1 MDVIYGSEQELNSGL
16 SSEKVQAMANNVYSE
31 FQRMMALYGEDVI
44 KELMPLIVTILEALD
59 HALTDCNESAVE
71 IEMLKDDNEQL
82 VTQYD
87 RERQLRR
94 TSEQRLLEY
103 EDQHEVANR
112 EIRSR
117 ADGLETAARH
127 LELKCKNYSD
137 QVERLQEREAEF
149 KREYSVL
156 HDRHTEMIQSYM
168 EHIEKTK
175 TLQQQVSF
183 NELSQS
189 PVVNFVD
196 WYRKDLT
203 PGGSTISPAEST
215 EFQGFTPDQNQNIV
229 QSPVVSQPG
238 FTSTPGG
245 ERSHVSL
252 QDELPKSV
260 ANIPTSPAAS
270 DVRPKVP
277 SELPLEIMDAEV
289 GGVTVYEPLASS
301 TPNTEKRLSHKNVK
315 KPLKHDNL
323 IENTAAKSIEVV
335 VDPQN
340 TSSLQPSAQIITD
353 DVENFHE
360 ISNKSSENSK
370 RRLSGLSKTNIV
382 SDKDATTL
390 PDLGSPSVESEGAE
404 WVMSSAVEDY
414 RNETPELEKRAP
426 NANTE
431 DVDSPVGSRVYEKNQ
446 VTNESSLYAEL
457 SQQDIGDVDEGADIL
472 VAAFEENSFY
482 PPYSANHVTDSGFSE
497 FNGMSKEVENLI
509 LENTKLLATK
519 NALNVVKDDLIQ
531 QVDQLSTQHT
541 LLREELKCSE
551 NAKTNLTEKVKELE
565 SQLSKL
571 QHDLKKTAI
580 GATTNTTSK
589 QIEEEDVL
597 PLSQRKRFTR
607 VEMARVLMERN
618 QYKERLMELQEAVRW
633 TETLRASR
641 NHPDVNQNKNKNKST
656 IFHFFSRLFTSGNN
670 NESSSQTSEMQG
682 RNMRRSMGSDMSISM
697 AYNAPSSKVIPRSH
711 SSTISM
717 YGRSPTIDAL
727 REEIKRRRAISEC
740 DAGVPVIL
748 SSSPSKR
755 DGTRREVQSKIND
768 NSRLQAC
775 GWSLPNSPAS
785 PKEGSR
791 TVPVPVYCAPMLD
804 NDNNMKLWCAT
815 AVNISDGRTKDGGA
829 VVGTGSVF
837 YDNSENIENNED
849 SNRKSPGS
857 LEKLDEEIET
867 QKQYFK
873 TDSKHNMLSSYVW
886 LISGDSKSGT
896 TSKGSMVT
904 IVDAS
909 EPNRCIDKFSVGVYD
924 THILCI
930 TSVPGA
936 SKDDYIRAED
946 SDLTSKAGTTGFTAG
961 PSSANL
967 TTSCN
972 QELATEAT
980 EETVLTSTAKSNK
993 RGVTEHVFTDPNSI
1007 HPTSSTNV
1015 VDGSS
1020 DDPEIG
1026 KVEKVQSP
1034 VITPDQMTADLASGD
1049 SKVDCPLDATRL
1061 ASLQPTMWLGAQ
1073 SGYVYVHSAISNWK
1087 KCLHQIRLKDS
1098 VLAIVHLKGRTLAA
1112 LADGTVAIFRRNT
1125 DGVWNL
1131 SNYHL
1136 LDLGRPHHSIRCMS
1150 VVYNHVWC
1158 AYRNKI
1164 HIVEP
1169 QSIRIFK
1176 SFDAHPR
1183 RESQVRQL
1191 AWAGDGVWV
1200 SIRLDSTVR
1209 LYHARTLQHLQD
1221 VDVEPY
1227 VSKVLGSGKL
1237 GFSFVRITSL
1247 MISNYRLWIGTGNGV
1262 VMSVPLSEGRAKT
1275 TTLERRHSCIKYQ
1288 DTIAQCGVARM
1299 RCLVCSKILVPVD
1312 GGDSGT
1318 VVADQCVCRRDLYK
1332 VREVSPRKRTTKMNK
1347 KAGRLLRLKFL
1358 KGKGAKTSTSSPIL
1372 SSSPRN
1378 QSGEVIRVYSD
1389 PVTEKVTPGTFIPY
1403 CSMANAQLSFHGY
1416 RDAVKFFVAIPGCVT
1431 TSSSGNTTNLSP
1443 PKQQPALNNDGVLVI
1458 SGGEG
1463 YVDFRKGDL
1472 GAISPEEKH
1481 SVHSQRLQ
1489 SALQNSHI
1497 IIWQLTHS

>member
-16 SSEKVQAMANNVYSE
+16 SSEKIPSPEIPMQVQAMANNVYSE

-472 VAAFEENSFY
+472 
-482 PPYSANHVTDSGFSE
+482 
-497 FNGMSKEVENLI
+497 GMSKEVENLI

-1262 VMSVPLSEGRAKT
+1262 VMSVPLSEG
-1275 TTLERRHSCIKYQ
+1275 
-1288 DTIAQCGVARM
+1288 
-1299 RCLVCSKILVPVD
+1299 
-1312 GGDSGT
+1312 
-1318 VVADQCVCRRDLYK
+1318 
-1332 VREVSPRKRTTKMNK
+1332 
-1347 KAGRLLRLKFL
+1347 
-1358 KGKGAKTSTSSPIL
+1358 AKTSTSSPIL

>member
-16 SSEKVQAMANNVYSE
+16 SSEKIPSPEIPMQVQAMANNVYSE

-270 DVRPKVP
+270 DVRPKLP
-277 SELPLEIMDAEV
+277 SELPLEIM
-289 GGVTVYEPLASS
+289 
-301 TPNTEKRLSHKNVK
+301 
-315 KPLKHDNL
+315 
-323 IENTAAKSIEVV
+323 
-335 VDPQN
+335 
-340 TSSLQPSAQIITD
+340 
-353 DVENFHE
+353 
-360 ISNKSSENSK
+360 
-370 RRLSGLSKTNIV
+370 
-382 SDKDATTL
+382 
-390 PDLGSPSVESEGAE
+390 DLGSPSVESEGAE

-431 DVDSPVGSRVYEKNQ
+431 DVDSPVESRVYEKNQ

-472 VAAFEENSFY
+472 
-482 PPYSANHVTDSGFSE
+482 
-497 FNGMSKEVENLI
+497 GMSKEVENLI

-727 REEIKRRRAISEC
+727 RE
-740 DAGVPVIL
+740 D
-748 SSSPSKR
+748 SPSKR

-791 TVPVPVYCAPMLD
+791 TVPVPVYCAPLLD
-804 NDNNMKLWCAT
+804 NNNNMKLWCAT

-886 LISGDSKSGT
+886 LVSGDSKSGT

-930 TSVPGA
+930 TSVPGP

-946 SDLTSKAGTTGFTAG
+946 SDITSKAGTTGFTAG
-961 PSSANL
+961 PSSTNL
-967 TTSCN
+967 TTSCD

-980 EETVLTSTAKSNK
+980 EETVSTSTAKSKK

-1262 VMSVPLSEGRAKT
+1262 VMSVPLSEG
-1275 TTLERRHSCIKYQ
+1275 
-1288 DTIAQCGVARM
+1288 
-1299 RCLVCSKILVPVD
+1299 
-1312 GGDSGT
+1312 
-1318 VVADQCVCRRDLYK
+1318 
-1332 VREVSPRKRTTKMNK
+1332 
-1347 KAGRLLRLKFL
+1347 
-1358 KGKGAKTSTSSPIL
+1358 AKTSTSSPIL